1 MRSRFLPTVPSW
13 LILGPVVV
21 AVAVGFATRTSAQQG
36 TATGSLQ
43 AVHVQGNVYLIPGEG
58 ESGNVTL
65 QVEGSSPRPQRPPGI
80 FTGEYGVLLVDTGSA
95 AQSERIR
102 SAIRQVSNAPVRFIL
117 STHVHPDH
125 TGGNANLAVPPGGR
139 GAAAAIVAHEAVLDQ
154 MSGSPESP
162 QAAWPTDAFPD
173 YKELWFNGESIQ
185 MFHEKAAH
193 SDGDVIVYFRRSD
206 VVSTGDIFVPTRY
219 PVIDLTRG
227 GTVQGV
233 IDGLNHVLD
242 LAIPEDYAE
251 GGTRIIPGHGRI
263 CDEADVVEYRN
274 MIVIVRDRVQNLI
287 NRGMT
292 LEQVKAA
299 RPSLD
304 YDYLY
309 GSDTGPWTTSMF
321 IEAIYRELSA
331 SKRSGT

>member
-1 MRSRFLPTVPSW
+1 MEHSW
-13 LILGPVVV
+13 SVLVV
-21 AVAVGFATRTSAQQG
+21 AVLLAAASSAARTSAQQSPPAG
-36 TATGSLQ
+36 LP
-43 AVHVQGNVYLIPGEG
+43 AVHVQGNVYLIPGDG
-58 ESGNVTL
+58 TSSNIAV
-65 QVEGSSPRPQRPPGI
+65 QVEGSTPRPQRPPGI
-80 FTGEYGVLLVDTGSA
+80 FTGEYGVLLVDTGAA
-95 AQSERIR
+95 AQSDRVR

-117 STHVHPDH
+117 STHAHPDH
-125 TGGNANLAVPPGGR
+125 TGGNAGLAVPPGGR
-139 GAAAAIVAHEAVLDQ
+139 GASAFIVAHETVLDQ
-154 MSGSPESP
+154 MSSSKEIP

-185 MFHEKAAH
+185 MFHAPGAH
-193 SDGDVIVYFRRSD
+193 TEGDVIVYFRRSD
-206 VVSTGDIFVPTRY
+206 VVIAGDIFVPTRY
-219 PVIDLTRG
+219 PVIDTKHG
-227 GTVQGV
+227 GSVQGV

-263 CDEADVVEYRN
+263 CDEGDVAEYRN
-274 MIVIVRDRVQNLI
+274 MIVIIRDRIQSLI
-287 NRGMT
+287 GKGMT

-331 SKRSGT
+331 GKGSGT

>member
-1 MRSRFLPTVPSW
+1 
-13 LILGPVVV
+13 
-21 AVAVGFATRTSAQQG
+21 
-36 TATGSLQ
+36 
-43 AVHVQGNVYLIPGEG
+43 VQGNIYLIPGEG
-58 ESGNVTL
+58 DSGNVTL
-65 QVEGSSPRPQRPPGI
+65 QVEGSTPRPQRPPGI
-80 FTGEYGVLLVDTGSA
+80 FSGEYGVLLVDTGAA
-95 AQSERIR
+95 AQSDRIR
-102 SAIRQVSNAPVRFIL
+102 SAIRQVSNTPVRFIL
-117 STHVHPDH
+117 STHLHPDH

-139 GAAAAIVAHEAVLDQ
+139 GAAASIVAHETVLDQ
-154 MSGSPESP
+154 MSSSDGIP

-185 MFHEKAAH
+185 MFHKAGAH
-193 SDGDVIVYFRRSD
+193 TDGDVIVYFRRSD

-219 PVIDLTRG
+219 PVIDTKRG

-233 IDGLNHVLD
+233 IDALNHVLD

-263 CDEADVVEYRN
+263 CDEGDVAEYRN
-274 MIVIVRDRVQNLI
+274 MVVIIRDRVQDLI
-287 NRGMT
+287 SKGMT

-309 GSDTGPWTTSMF
+309 GSDTGSWTTSMF
-321 IEAIYRELSA
+321 IEAMYRELSA
-331 SKRSGT
+331 GNKSGT